1 MGWVA
6 RGIQGAAISSR
17 RRDLEEGYGFCRGG
31 VGCGWKG
38 ISIAL
43 TMGSTIAFAI
53 RSVDRSLDRTYRVW
67 VGLRVSAIYLTI
79 TETLKNRQ
87 NSRKRFRAR

>member
-1 MGWVA
+1 MIHGP
-6 RGIQGAAISSR
+6 
-17 RRDLEEGYGFCRGG
+17 GFRRGG

-38 ISIAL
+38 IPIAL
-43 TMGSTIAFAI
+43 TRESTIALVI
-53 RSVDRSLDRTYRVW
+53 HSVDRTYRVW
-67 VGLRVSAIYLTI
+67 VGLRVSAIYLTN